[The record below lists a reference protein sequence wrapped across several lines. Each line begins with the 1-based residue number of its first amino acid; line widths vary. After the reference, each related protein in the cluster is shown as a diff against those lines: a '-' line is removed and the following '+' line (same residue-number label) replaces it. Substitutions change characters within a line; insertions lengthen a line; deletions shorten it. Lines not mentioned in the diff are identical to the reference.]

1 MSKRVEYEEPDWL
14 AESPVSETAQQQTL
28 AMLDPDSEQEAYR
41 QASIAAYTAGFF
53 DGEGSVSCLI
63 ASSNTC
69 KTGYDTEPRLG
80 VEMVRHQMAGLFDA
94 EGYITSNVQK
104 SSTCRVNHFFR
115 PHVQLKQVREKT
127 LLRHIFDQ
135 YAEIAEFSYNIYPGS
150 ERDGAQPTEHASVG
164 SADDIEG
171 FLRPL
176 IPLLYEKRRQAL
188 IMVDEILPR
197 YRDGVH
203 CTKRGFVEMMEWK
216 EKLDEAKP
224 MDKEDR
230 KYTVEYFEDLWE
242 EDLENQTRL
251 TADDW
256 SADGG
261 ESDD

>member
-28 AMLDPDSEQEAYR
+28 AMLDPDTEEEAHR
-41 QASIAAYTAGFF
+41 PASIAAYTAGFF
-53 DGEGSVSCLI
+53 DGEGCVSLTVSAQNDCYVDHALEPCLRV
-63 ASSNTC
+63 ALV
-69 KTGYDTEPRLG
+69 K
-80 VEMVRHQMAGLFDA
+80 HQ
-94 EGYITSNVQK
+94 TVVQG
-104 SSTCRVNHFFR
+104 T
-115 PHVQLKQVREKT
+115 EKT
-127 LLRHIFDQ
+127 LLQHLIGR
-135 YAEIAEFSYNIYPGS
+135 YSEVAGFSYSRWEYEARHDEHRGT
-150 ERDGAQPTEHASVG
+150 ERVHIT
-164 SADDIEG
+164 SAEDIEM

-197 YRDGVH
+197 HRDGLH
-203 CTKRGFVEMMEWK
+203 HTKRGFIEMMEWK

-261 ESDD
+261 ESDA

>member
-28 AMLDPDSEQEAYR
+28 AMLDPDTEEEAHR
-41 QASIAAYTAGFF
+41 QASITAYTAGFF
-53 DGEGSVSCLI
+53 DGEGCVGLNVTVGDTYANGYHIQPRISVRCL
-63 ASSNTC
+63 
-69 KTGYDTEPRLG
+69 K
-80 VEMVRHQMAGLFDA
+80 HQMAGLFDA
-94 EGYITSNVQK
+94 EGYI
-104 SSTCRVNHFFR
+104 
-115 PHVQLKQVREKT
+115 QVRVAESETNSNSHQFSPALGMRQVQEKT
-127 LLRHIFDQ
+127 LLQHIFDR
-135 YAEIAEFSYNIYPGS
+135 YSEVAGFSYKLN
-150 ERDGAQPTEHASVG
+150 EEARDGVQPVD
-164 SADDIEG
+164 SAVICPPDDIVG

-203 CTKRGFVEMMEWK
+203 HTKRGFLEMMEWK

-224 MDKEDR
+224 MDKADR

-242 EDLENQTRL
+242 DDLENQTRL
-251 TADDW
+251 TAGGW

-261 ESDD
+261 GS

>member
-28 AMLDPDSEQEAYR
+28 AMLDPDSEKEAHR

-53 DGEGSVSCLI
+53 EGEGFVSCNVYTRT
-63 ASSNTC
+63 NTGHGM
-69 KTGYDTEPRLG
+69 KPRIG
-80 VEMVRHQMAGLFDA
+80 VTMVRHQMAGLFDA
-94 EGYITSNVQK
+94 EGSITGSVTK
-104 SSTCRVNHFFR
+104 SGSCKINYEFAPR
-115 PHVQLKQVREKT
+115 LKLTQVREKT

-135 YAEIAEFSYNIYPGS
+135 YAEVIGFSYSIHQRPG
-150 ERDGAQPTEHASVG
+150 RDKEQPTEEVDIC
-164 SADDIEG
+164 SADDIEA

-176 IPLLYEKRRQAL
+176 VPLLYEKRRQAL

-203 CTKRGFVEMMEWK
+203 HTKRGFVEMMEWK

-224 MDKEDR
+224 MDREDR

-242 EDLENQTRL
+242 EDLKNQTRL

-261 ESDD
+261 DSDD

>member
-14 AESPVSETAQQQTL
+14 AESPTSETAQQQTL
-28 AMLDPDSEQEAYR
+28 AMLDPDSEEEAYR

-53 DGEGSVSCLI
+53 DGEGCVEANVSHKDSY
-63 ASSNTC
+63 AN
-69 KTGYDTEPRLG
+69 GYRFRPRLS
-80 VEMVRHQMAGLFDA
+80 VRCLKHQMAGLFDA
-94 EGYITSNVQK
+94 EGYIYVGVNESESHSNSHQM
-104 SSTCRVNHFFR
+104 F
-115 PHVQLKQVREKT
+115 PALAMKQVQEKT
-127 LLRHIFDQ
+127 LLQHIFDRYSEVAGISYTLHEETRVGRQ
-135 YAEIAEFSYNIYPGS
+135 PVDIATICRS
-150 ERDGAQPTEHASVG
+150 
-164 SADDIEG
+164 DDLEG

-197 YRDGVH
+197 YRDGLH
-203 CTKRGFVEMMEWK
+203 HTKRGFIEMMEWK
-216 EKLDEAKP
+216 EKLDDAKP

-261 ESDD
+261 DSDA

>member
-1 MSKRVEYEEPDWL
+1 MSKRVEYGEPDWL

-28 AMLDPDSEQEAYR
+28 AMLGPDSEEEAHR

-53 DGEGSVSCLI
+53 DGEGYVSYVT
-63 ASSNTC
+63 SSDNSC
-69 KTGYDTEPRLG
+69 KTGHRIAPKLG
-80 VEMVRHQMAGLFDA
+80 VGMVRHQMAGLFDA
-94 EGYITSNVQK
+94 EGSITGCVQN
-104 SSTCRVNHFFR
+104 SGGCSVNHIFN
-115 PHVQLKQVREKT
+115 PGVELKQVREKT

-135 YAEIAEFSYNIYPGS
+135 YAEIAEFSYRIYERS
-150 ERDGAQPTEHASVG
+150 QRDGEQPTEHAAVR
-164 SADDIEG
+164 SADDIEA

-203 CTKRGFVEMMEWK
+203 LTKRGFLEMMEWK

-224 MDKEDR
+224 MDKADR

-242 EDLENQTRL
+242 DDLENQTRL
-251 TADDW
+251 TADGW

-261 ESDD
+261 SSQ

>member
-28 AMLDPDSEQEAYR
+28 AMLNPDTEEEAYR

-53 DGEGSVSCLI
+53 DGEGCVSLNASAQNDCYVDHALEPCLRV
-63 ASSNTC
+63 ALVKHQTVVH
-69 KTGYDTEPRLG
+69 GTEKPLLQHLIGRYSEVAG
-80 VEMVRHQMAGLFDA
+80 FSYSRWEYEARHDDHRGT
-94 EGYITSNVQK
+94 EKVHITS
-104 SSTCRVNHFFR
+104 
-115 PHVQLKQVREKT
+115 
-127 LLRHIFDQ
+127 
-135 YAEIAEFSYNIYPGS
+135 AG
-150 ERDGAQPTEHASVG
+150 
-164 SADDIEG
+164 DIEG

-203 CTKRGFVEMMEWK
+203 HTKRGFVEMMEWK
-216 EKLDEAKP
+216 ERLDEGKP
-224 MDKEDR
+224 MDKDDR

-261 ESDD
+261 NSDD